1 MTNDQASILLFITL
15 GVAFLSG
22 CSVGATWAKSRT
34 TAKKGRRHVAAR

>member
-1 MTNDQASILLFITL
+1 MTTDQASILLFITL

-34 TAKKGRRHVAAR
+34 SKPKKARHAAAR